1 MDEEN
6 LIPVDIE
13 DEMKKSYIDYAM
25 SVIVSR
31 ALPDVRDGLKP
42 VHRRILYAMNELGM
56 SPDKPYRKAARIVG
70 DVLGK
75 YHPHGDSAVYNAMV
89 RLAQDFSI
97 RYLLVDGHG
106 NMGSVDGDPPAAM
119 RYTEARL
126 SRISL
131 EMLAGINE
139 ETVDFVPN
147 FDETLK
153 EPVVLPSRFPNL
165 LVNGSQGIAVGMA
178 TNMPP
183 HNLNEVT
190 DGIIALMDNPE
201 MEIDEI
207 MEYIKGPDFPTGGL
221 IMGTK
226 GIKDAYFTGRGKV
239 IMRGRTEIE
248 EVKGRSRIIITEIP
262 YMVNKAKLV
271 EDIANLVKEKKIEGI
286 SDLRD
291 ESDRSG
297 MRVVVELKKDAN
309 PNLILTKL
317 YAHTQLQDT
326 FGVIMLALVNGI
338 PKVLNI
344 KDIMTEY
351 INFQKEVVTRK
362 TRYQLGKAQER
373 AHILEGL
380 RIALDRIDEVIN
392 LIRSSSTTQEAKTG
406 LMENFGLSEKQAQ
419 AILDMKLQRLTG
431 LERKKIDDEYESL
444 MKDIAGYNEILAS
457 ETVLLG
463 VIKDD
468 LIRIRDKYGDARRTE
483 IVKQYEEIELEDLIK
498 EEDVVVTITHFGY
511 TKRLPIT
518 TYRSQKR
525 GGKGLIGITTRE
537 EDFVE
542 SILITSTHDNLLF
555 FTNFGNVYRLRSF
568 EIPEEGRQAK
578 GTAIVNLIQLKGGEK
593 VNAVLPVKDFN
604 EDLCVIMVT
613 KSGLIKKTV
622 LNEYANVRKNGIR
635 ALSLG
640 EEDELISVRLV
651 KDGEEVIIGTK
662 GGMCIRFSEK
672 DVRASGR
679 TAKGVRAIE
688 LSDGDEIIGM
698 DHIDSSGYVLTVTD
712 KGFGKRTPTREY
724 RLQSRRGKGIKA
736 YNMTGRNGRAITIR
750 VVESE
755 DDLMITTMSGN
766 IIRLKV
772 KDISELHRNSQGVK
786 LIRLDENDE
795 VVSIARIEEDEDD
808 D

>member
-1 MDEEN
+1 MDEEKN
-6 LIPVDIE
+6 SNIIPVDIK
-13 DEMKKSYIDYAM
+13 DEMQDSYIDYAM

-42 VHRRILYAMNELGM
+42 VHRRILYAMNQLAL

-131 EMLAGINE
+131 EMLNGINE
-139 ETVDFVPN
+139 DTVDFIPN

-153 EPVVLPSRFPNL
+153 EPTVLPSRFPNL

-183 HNLNEVT
+183 HNLGEVI
-190 DGIIALMDNPE
+190 DGIIAVIDNPE
-201 MEIDEI
+201 MSIEEI

-226 GIKDAYFTGRGKV
+226 GIKSAYTTGRGKV

-248 EVKGRSRIIITEIP
+248 QEKSRSRIIITELP

-271 EDIANLVKEKKIEGI
+271 KDIANLVKQKKVEGI

-297 MRVVVELKKDAN
+297 MRVVIELKKDAN

-317 YAHTQLQDT
+317 YTHTQLQDT

-338 PKVLNI
+338 PKVLNLKGLI
-344 KDIMTEY
+344 TEY
-351 INFQKEVVTRK
+351 IDFQKDVVTRK
-362 TRYQLGKAQER
+362 TRYQLNKAQER

-380 RIALDRIDEVIN
+380 RIALDHIDEVIN
-392 LIRSSSTTQEAKTG
+392 LIRSSSTVPEARIG
-406 LMENFGLSEKQAQ
+406 LIDRFGLSEKQAQ
-419 AILDMKLQRLTG
+419 AILDMKLHRLTG
-431 LERKKIDDEYESL
+431 LERKKIDEEYESL
-444 MKDIAGYNEILAS
+444 MKDIAGYNEILGNN
-457 ETVLLG
+457 EVLLK

-468 LIRIRDKYGDARRTE
+468 LIRIKGKYNDERKTE
-483 IVKQYEEIELEDLIK
+483 IVPQYAEIELEDLIK

-542 SILITSTHDNLLF
+542 NILITSTHDNLLF
-555 FTNFGNVYRLRSF
+555 FTDFGNVYRLRSF
-568 EIPEEGRQAK
+568 EIPEESRQAK
-578 GTAIVNLIQLKGGEK
+578 GMALVNLLQLKGGEK
-593 VNAVLPVKDFN
+593 VNAILPVKDFD
-604 EDLCVIMVT
+604 EDLCVIFVT
-613 KSGLIKKTV
+613 KNGLIKKTV
-622 LNEYANVRKNGIR
+622 LNEYANVRKSGIR
-635 ALSLG
+635 ALSL
-640 EEDELISVRLV
+640 EEDDKLISARLIK
-651 KDGEEVIIGTK
+651 KDEEVIIGTK
-662 GGMCIRFSEK
+662 NGMCIRFSEK

-679 TAKGVRAIE
+679 TAKGVIAID
-688 LSDGDEIIGM
+688 LSDRDEIIGM
-698 DHIDSSGYVLTVTD
+698 DNIDGSGYVLTVTD
-712 KGFGKRTPTREY
+712 RGFGKRTKASEY
-724 RLQSRRGKGIKA
+724 RSQARNGKGIKA
-736 YNMTGRNGRAITIR
+736 YNMTGKNGRAITIKM
-750 VVESE
+750 VESK

-766 IIRLKV
+766 IIRLEV
-772 KDISELHRNSQGVK
+772 KDIPKLHRNSQGVK
-786 LIRLDENDE
+786 LIKLDDNDE
-795 VVSIARIEEDEDD
+795 VVSIALVIDD
-808 D
+808 

>member
-1 MDEEN
+1 MDEEKN
-6 LIPVDIE
+6 SNIIPVDIK
-13 DEMKKSYIDYAM
+13 DEMQDSYIDYAM

-42 VHRRILYAMNELGM
+42 VHRRILYAMNQLAL

-131 EMLAGINE
+131 EMLNGINE
-139 ETVDFVPN
+139 DTVDFIPN

-153 EPVVLPSRFPNL
+153 EPTVLPSRFPNL

-183 HNLNEVT
+183 HNLGEVI
-190 DGIIALMDNPE
+190 DGIIAVIDNPE
-201 MEIDEI
+201 MSIEEI

-226 GIKDAYFTGRGKV
+226 GIKSAYTTGRGKV

-248 EVKGRSRIIITEIP
+248 QEKSRSRIIITELP

-271 EDIANLVKEKKIEGI
+271 KDIANLVKQKKVEGI

-297 MRVVVELKKDAN
+297 MRVVIELKKDAN

-317 YAHTQLQDT
+317 YTHTQLQDT

-338 PKVLNI
+338 PKVLNL
-344 KDIMTEY
+344 KGLMTEY
-351 INFQKEVVTRK
+351 IDFQKDVVTRK
-362 TRYQLGKAQER
+362 TRYQLNKAQER

-380 RIALDRIDEVIN
+380 RIALDHIDEVIN
-392 LIRSSSTTQEAKTG
+392 LIRSSSTVPEARIG
-406 LMENFGLSEKQAQ
+406 LIDRFGLSEKQAQ
-419 AILDMKLQRLTG
+419 AILDMKLHRLTG
-431 LERKKIDDEYESL
+431 LERKKIDEEYESL
-444 MKDIAGYNEILAS
+444 MKDIAGYNEILGNN
-457 ETVLLG
+457 EVLLK

-468 LIRIRDKYGDARRTE
+468 LIRIKGKYNDERKTE
-483 IVKQYEEIELEDLIK
+483 IVPQYAEIELEDLIK

-542 SILITSTHDNLLF
+542 NILITSTHDNLLF
-555 FTNFGNVYRLRSF
+555 FTDFGNVYRLRSF
-568 EIPEEGRQAK
+568 EIPEESRQAK
-578 GTAIVNLIQLKGGEK
+578 GMALVNLLQLKGGEK
-593 VNAVLPVKDFN
+593 VNAILPVKDFD
-604 EDLCVIMVT
+604 EDLCVIFVT
-613 KSGLIKKTV
+613 KNGLIKKTV
-622 LNEYANVRKNGIR
+622 LNEYANVRKSGIR
-635 ALSLG
+635 ALSL
-640 EEDELISVRLV
+640 EEDDKLISARLIK
-651 KDGEEVIIGTK
+651 KDEEVIIGTK
-662 GGMCIRFSEK
+662 NGMCIRFSEK

-679 TAKGVRAIE
+679 TAKGVIAID
-688 LSDGDEIIGM
+688 LSDRDEIIGM
-698 DHIDSSGYVLTVTD
+698 DNIDGSGYVLTVTD
-712 KGFGKRTPTREY
+712 RGFGKRTKASEY
-724 RLQSRRGKGIKA
+724 RSQARNGKGIKA
-736 YNMTGRNGRAITIR
+736 YNMTGKNGRAITIKM
-750 VVESE
+750 VESK

-766 IIRLKV
+766 IIRLEV
-772 KDISELHRNSQGVK
+772 KDIPKLHRNSQGVK
-786 LIRLDENDE
+786 LIKLDDNDE
-795 VVSIARIEEDEDD
+795 VVSIALVIDD
-808 D
+808 

>member
-1 MDEEN
+1 MDEEKN
-6 LIPVDIE
+6 NNIVPVDIK
-13 DEMKKSYIDYAM
+13 DEMQNSYIDYAM

-42 VHRRILYAMNELGM
+42 VHRRILYAMNQLGL

-131 EMLAGINE
+131 EMLNGINE
-139 ETVDFVPN
+139 DTVDFIPN

-153 EPVVLPSRFPNL
+153 EPTVLPSRFPNL

-183 HNLNEVT
+183 HNLGEVI
-190 DGIIALMDNPE
+190 DGIIAVIDNPE
-201 MEIDEI
+201 MSIEEI

-226 GIKDAYFTGRGKV
+226 GIKNAYTTGRGKV

-248 EVKGRSRIIITEIP
+248 QVKSRSRIIITELP

-271 EDIANLVKEKKIEGI
+271 KDIANLVKQKKVEGI

-297 MRVVVELKKDAN
+297 MRVVIELKKDAN

-317 YAHTQLQDT
+317 YTHTQLQDT

-338 PKVLNI
+338 PKVLNLKGLI
-344 KDIMTEY
+344 TEY
-351 INFQKEVVTRK
+351 IDFQKDVVTRK
-362 TRYQLGKAQER
+362 TRYQLNKAQER

-380 RIALDRIDEVIN
+380 RIALDHIDEVIN
-392 LIRSSSTTQEAKTG
+392 LIRSSSTVPEARIG
-406 LMENFGLSEKQAQ
+406 LIDRFGLSEKQAQ
-419 AILDMKLQRLTG
+419 AILDMKLHRLTG
-431 LERKKIDDEYESL
+431 LERKKIDEEYESL
-444 MKDIAGYNEILAS
+444 MKDIAGYNEILGNN
-457 ETVLLG
+457 EVLLK

-468 LIRIRDKYGDARRTE
+468 LIRIKGKYNDERKTE
-483 IVKQYEEIELEDLIK
+483 IVPQYAEIELEDLIK

-542 SILITSTHDNLLF
+542 NILITSTHDNLLF
-555 FTNFGNVYRLRSF
+555 FTDFGNVYRLRSF
-568 EIPEEGRQAK
+568 EIPEESRQAK
-578 GTAIVNLIQLKGGEK
+578 GMALVNLLQLKGGEK
-593 VNAVLPVKDFN
+593 VNAILPVKDFD
-604 EDLCVIMVT
+604 EDLCVIFVT
-613 KSGLIKKTV
+613 KNGLIKKTI
-622 LNEYANVRKNGIR
+622 LNEYANVRKSGIR
-635 ALSLG
+635 ALSL
-640 EEDELISVRLV
+640 EEDDKLISARLIK
-651 KDGEEVIIGTK
+651 KDEEVIIGTK
-662 GGMCIRFSEK
+662 NGMCIRFSEK

-679 TAKGVRAIE
+679 TAKGVIAID
-688 LSDGDEIIGM
+688 LSDRDEIIGM
-698 DHIDSSGYVLTVTD
+698 DNIDGSGYVLTVTD
-712 KGFGKRTPTREY
+712 RGFGKRTKASEY
-724 RLQSRRGKGIKA
+724 RSQARNGKGIKA
-736 YNMTGRNGRAITIR
+736 YNMTGKNGRAITIKM
-750 VVESE
+750 VESK

-766 IIRLKV
+766 IIRLEV
-772 KDISELHRNSQGVK
+772 KDIPKLHRNSQGVK
-786 LIRLDENDE
+786 LIKLDGNDE
-795 VVSIARIEEDEDD
+795 VVSIALVIDD
-808 D
+808 

>member
-1 MDEEN
+1 MDEEKN
-6 LIPVDIE
+6 NNIVPVDIK
-13 DEMKKSYIDYAM
+13 DEMQNSYIDYAM

-42 VHRRILYAMNELGM
+42 VHRRILYAMNQLGL

-131 EMLAGINE
+131 EMLNGINE
-139 ETVDFVPN
+139 DTVDFIPN

-153 EPVVLPSRFPNL
+153 EPTVLPSRFPNL

-183 HNLNEVT
+183 HNLGEVI
-190 DGIIALMDNPE
+190 DGIIAVIDNPE
-201 MEIDEI
+201 MSIEEI

-226 GIKDAYFTGRGKV
+226 GIKSAYTTGRGKV

-248 EVKGRSRIIITEIP
+248 QEKSRSRIIITELP

-271 EDIANLVKEKKIEGI
+271 KDIANLVKQKKVEGI

-297 MRVVVELKKDAN
+297 MRVVIELKKDAN

-317 YAHTQLQDT
+317 YTHTQLQDT

-338 PKVLNI
+338 PKVLNL
-344 KDIMTEY
+344 KGLMTEY
-351 INFQKEVVTRK
+351 IDFQKDVVTRK
-362 TRYQLGKAQER
+362 TRYQLNKAQER

-380 RIALDRIDEVIN
+380 RIALDHIDEVIN
-392 LIRSSSTTQEAKTG
+392 LIRSSSTVPEARTG
-406 LMENFGLSEKQAQ
+406 LIDRFGLSEKQAQ
-419 AILDMKLQRLTG
+419 AILDMKLHRLTG
-431 LERKKIDDEYESL
+431 LERKKIDEEYESL
-444 MKDIAGYNEILAS
+444 MKDIAGYNEILGNN
-457 ETVLLG
+457 EVLLK

-468 LIRIRDKYGDARRTE
+468 LIKIKGKYNDERKTE
-483 IVKQYEEIELEDLIK
+483 IVPQYAEIELEDLIK

-518 TYRSQKR
+518 TYRNQRR

-542 SILITSTHDNLLF
+542 NILITSTHDNLLF
-555 FTNFGNVYRLRSF
+555 FTDFGNVYRLRSF
-568 EIPEEGRQAK
+568 EIPEESRQAK
-578 GTAIVNLIQLKGGEK
+578 GMALVNLLQLKGGEK
-593 VNAVLPVKDFN
+593 VNAILPVKDFD
-604 EDLCVIMVT
+604 EDLCVIFVT
-613 KSGLIKKTV
+613 KNGLIKKTV
-622 LNEYANVRKNGIR
+622 LNEYANVRKSGIR
-635 ALSLG
+635 ALSL
-640 EEDELISVRLV
+640 EEDDKLISARLIK
-651 KDGEEVIIGTK
+651 KDEEVIIGTK
-662 GGMCIRFSEK
+662 NGMCIRFSEK

-679 TAKGVRAIE
+679 TAKGVIAID
-688 LSDGDEIIGM
+688 LSDRDEIIGM
-698 DHIDSSGYVLTVTD
+698 DNIDGSGYVLTVTD
-712 KGFGKRTPTREY
+712 RGFGKRTKASEY
-724 RLQSRRGKGIKA
+724 RSQARNGKGIKA
-736 YNMTGRNGRAITIR
+736 YNMTGKNGRAITIKM
-750 VVESE
+750 VESK

-766 IIRLKV
+766 IIRLEV
-772 KDISELHRNSQGVK
+772 KDIPKLHRNSQGVK
-786 LIRLDENDE
+786 LIKLDDNDE
-795 VVSIARIEEDEDD
+795 VVSIALVIDD
-808 D
+808 

>member
-1 MDEEN
+1 MDEEKN
-6 LIPVDIE
+6 NNIVPVDIK
-13 DEMKKSYIDYAM
+13 DEMQNSYIDYAM

-42 VHRRILYAMNELGM
+42 VHRRILYAMNQLGL

-131 EMLAGINE
+131 EMLNGINE
-139 ETVDFVPN
+139 DTVDFIPN

-153 EPVVLPSRFPNL
+153 EPTVLPSRFPNL

-183 HNLNEVT
+183 HNLGEVI
-190 DGIIALMDNPE
+190 DGIIAVIDNPE
-201 MEIDEI
+201 MSIEEI

-226 GIKDAYFTGRGKV
+226 GIKNAYTTGRGKV

-248 EVKGRSRIIITEIP
+248 QVKSRSRIIITELP

-271 EDIANLVKEKKIEGI
+271 KDIANLVKQKKVEGI

-297 MRVVVELKKDAN
+297 MRVVIELKKDAN

-317 YAHTQLQDT
+317 YTHTQLQDT

-338 PKVLNI
+338 PKVLNLKGLI
-344 KDIMTEY
+344 TEY
-351 INFQKEVVTRK
+351 IDFQKDVVTRK
-362 TRYQLGKAQER
+362 TRYQLNKAQER

-380 RIALDRIDEVIN
+380 RIALDHIDEVIN
-392 LIRSSSTTQEAKTG
+392 LIRSSSTVPEARIG
-406 LMENFGLSEKQAQ
+406 LIDRFGLSEKQAQ
-419 AILDMKLQRLTG
+419 AILDMKLHRLTG
-431 LERKKIDDEYESL
+431 LERKKIDEEYESL
-444 MKDIAGYNEILAS
+444 MKDIAGYNEILGNN
-457 ETVLLG
+457 EVLLK

-468 LIRIRDKYGDARRTE
+468 LIRIKGKYNDERKTE
-483 IVKQYEEIELEDLIK
+483 IVPQYAEIELEDLIK

-542 SILITSTHDNLLF
+542 NILITSTHDNLLF
-555 FTNFGNVYRLRSF
+555 FTDFGNVYRLRSF
-568 EIPEEGRQAK
+568 EIPEESRQAK
-578 GTAIVNLIQLKGGEK
+578 GMALVNLLQLKGGEK
-593 VNAVLPVKDFN
+593 VNAILPVKDFD
-604 EDLCVIMVT
+604 EDLCVIFVT
-613 KSGLIKKTV
+613 KNGLIKKTV
-622 LNEYANVRKNGIR
+622 LNEYANVRKSGIR
-635 ALSLG
+635 ALSL
-640 EEDELISVRLV
+640 EEDDKLISARLIK
-651 KDGEEVIIGTK
+651 KDEEVIIGTK
-662 GGMCIRFSEK
+662 NGMCIRFSEK

-679 TAKGVRAIE
+679 TAKGVIAID
-688 LSDGDEIIGM
+688 LSDRDEIIGM
-698 DHIDSSGYVLTVTD
+698 DNIDGSGYVLTVTD
-712 KGFGKRTPTREY
+712 RGFGKRTKASEY
-724 RLQSRRGKGIKA
+724 RSQARNGKGIKA
-736 YNMTGRNGRAITIR
+736 YNMTGKNGRAITIKM
-750 VVESE
+750 VESK

-766 IIRLKV
+766 IIRLEV
-772 KDISELHRNSQGVK
+772 KDIPKLHRNSQGVK
-786 LIRLDENDE
+786 LIKLDDNDE
-795 VVSIARIEEDEDD
+795 VVSIALVIDD
-808 D
+808 

>member
-1 MDEEN
+1 MDEEKN
-6 LIPVDIE
+6 SNIIPVDIK
-13 DEMKKSYIDYAM
+13 DEMQNSYIDYAM

-42 VHRRILYAMNELGM
+42 VHRRILYAMNQLGL

-131 EMLAGINE
+131 EMLNGINE
-139 ETVDFVPN
+139 DTVDFIPN

-153 EPVVLPSRFPNL
+153 EPTVLPSRFPNL

-183 HNLNEVT
+183 HNLGEVI
-190 DGIIALMDNPE
+190 DGIIAVIDNPE
-201 MEIDEI
+201 MSIEEI

-226 GIKDAYFTGRGKV
+226 GIKNAYTTGRGKV

-248 EVKGRSRIIITEIP
+248 QVKSRSRIIITELP

-271 EDIANLVKEKKIEGI
+271 KDIANLVKQKKVEGI

-297 MRVVVELKKDAN
+297 MRVVIELKKDAN

-317 YAHTQLQDT
+317 YTHTQLQDT

-338 PKVLNI
+338 PKVLNLKGLI
-344 KDIMTEY
+344 TEY
-351 INFQKEVVTRK
+351 IDFQKDVVTRK
-362 TRYQLGKAQER
+362 TRYQLNKAQER

-380 RIALDRIDEVIN
+380 RIALDHIDEVIN
-392 LIRSSSTTQEAKTG
+392 LIRSSSTVPEARIG
-406 LMENFGLSEKQAQ
+406 LIDRFGLSEKQAQ
-419 AILDMKLQRLTG
+419 AILDMKLHRLTG
-431 LERKKIDDEYESL
+431 LERKKIDEEYESL
-444 MKDIAGYNEILAS
+444 MKDIAGYNEILGNN
-457 ETVLLG
+457 EVLLK

-468 LIRIRDKYGDARRTE
+468 LIRIKGKYNDERKTE
-483 IVKQYEEIELEDLIK
+483 IVPQYAEIELEDLIK

-525 GGKGLIGITTRE
+525 GGKGLIGITTSE
-537 EDFVE
+537 EVFVE
-542 SILITSTHDNLLF
+542 NILITSTHDNLLF
-555 FTNFGNVYRLRSF
+555 FTDFGNVYRLRSF
-568 EIPEEGRQAK
+568 EIPEESRQAK
-578 GTAIVNLIQLKGGEK
+578 GMALVNLLQLKGGEK
-593 VNAVLPVKDFN
+593 VNAILPVKDFD
-604 EDLCVIMVT
+604 EDLCVIFVT
-613 KSGLIKKTV
+613 KNGLIKKTV
-622 LNEYANVRKNGIR
+622 LNEYANVRKSGIR
-635 ALSLG
+635 ALSL
-640 EEDELISVRLV
+640 EEDDKLISARLIK
-651 KDGEEVIIGTK
+651 KDEEVIIGTK
-662 GGMCIRFSEK
+662 NGMCIRFSEK

-679 TAKGVRAIE
+679 TAKGVIAID
-688 LSDGDEIIGM
+688 LSDRDEIIGM
-698 DHIDSSGYVLTVTD
+698 DNIDGSGYVLTVTD
-712 KGFGKRTPTREY
+712 RGFGKRTKASEY
-724 RLQSRRGKGIKA
+724 RSQARNGKGIKA
-736 YNMTGRNGRAITIR
+736 YNMTGKNGRAITIKM
-750 VVESE
+750 VESK

-766 IIRLKV
+766 IIRLEV
-772 KDISELHRNSQGVK
+772 KDIPKLHRNSQGVK
-786 LIRLDENDE
+786 LIKLDDNDE
-795 VVSIARIEEDEDD
+795 VVSIALVIDD
-808 D
+808 